1 MTLQKRLTIFTVTL
15 TTAITVILGLTLVES
30 TYRAQV
36 RSLDNEIN
44 QISKA
49 TKSGEESLLSEALSL
64 ASTSSNNLSLIIL
77 DTDGELLPVLEQVVN
92 LSSELNRDLKNN
104 EDAQQLRSLTTIEN
118 FRIKSIEIGGGDKL
132 LVVADLREI
141 AGEKNRNYLYLISFL
156 LISSFISLSLLRKVI
171 ARDVRRA
178 ITEIQTLDRL
188 EAEKERNRFLREF
201 IADASHELRTPLTV
215 IKGYLELWKAHPEE
229 TPEEPRIDLLLE
241 ESNRAERN
249 INSLLDFLE
258 QETIVDETLR
268 PINFSNLLKSEVSIF
283 SERNPNREISESI
296 DPDMILLSTDD
307 LLIRLIR
314 NVLGNI
320 ERHSDSYANVSL
332 RAYRSEKNIVLQVE
346 NQWDNQSIDS
356 LDFEK
361 LTTRFNASRSFEK
374 GGSGLG
380 FNIMNGATRKMRGS
394 LDVYRSASG
403 DFGVKFTFPAF
414 LT

>member
-15 TTAITVILGLTLVES
+15 TTAITVILGFILVES

-44 QISKA
+44 QISQA

-64 ASTSSNNLSLIIL
+64 ASASSNNLSLILL
-77 DTDGELLPVLEQVVN
+77 DANGELLPVLEQVVN
-92 LSSELNRDLKNN
+92 LSNELKRDLKV
-104 EDAQQLRSLTTIEN
+104 DSQQLKSLTTIEN

-141 AGEKNRNYLYLISFL
+141 AGGKNRNYLYLISFL

-171 ARDVRRA
+171 ARDVKRA

-215 IKGYLELWKAHPEE
+215 IKGYLDLWKAHPEK

-394 LDVYRSASG
+394 LDVYRSATG

>member
-44 QISKA
+44 QISQA

-64 ASTSSNNLSLIIL
+64 ASASSNNLSLILL
-77 DTDGELLPVLEQVVN
+77 DANGELLPVLEQVVN
-92 LSSELNRDLKNN
+92 LSNELKRDLKV
-104 EDAQQLRSLTTIEN
+104 DSQQLKSLTTIEN

-141 AGEKNRNYLYLISFL
+141 AGGKNRNYLYLISFL

-171 ARDVRRA
+171 ARDVKRA

-215 IKGYLELWKAHPEE
+215 IKGYLDLWKAHPGK

-394 LDVYRSASG
+394 LDVYRSATG

>member
-44 QISKA
+44 QISQA

-64 ASTSSNNLSLIIL
+64 ASASSNNLSLILL
-77 DTDGELLPVLEQVVN
+77 DANGELLPVLEQVVN
-92 LSSELNRDLKNN
+92 LSNELKRDLKV
-104 EDAQQLRSLTTIEN
+104 DSQQLKSLTTIEN

-141 AGEKNRNYLYLISFL
+141 AGGKNRNYLYLISFL

-171 ARDVRRA
+171 ARDVKRA

-215 IKGYLELWKAHPEE
+215 IKGYLDLWKAHPEK

-241 ESNRAERN
+241 ESIRAERN

-394 LDVYRSASG
+394 LDVYRSATG

>member
-44 QISKA
+44 QISQA

-64 ASTSSNNLSLIIL
+64 ASASSNNLSLILL
-77 DTDGELLPVLEQVVN
+77 DANGELLPVLEQVVN
-92 LSSELNRDLKNN
+92 LSNELKRDLKV
-104 EDAQQLRSLTTIEN
+104 DSQQLKSLTTIEN

-141 AGEKNRNYLYLISFL
+141 AGGKNRNYLYLISFL

-171 ARDVRRA
+171 ARDVKRA

-215 IKGYLELWKAHPEE
+215 IKGYLDLWKAHPEK

-356 LDFEK
+356 FDFEK

-394 LDVYRSASG
+394 LDVYRSATG

>member
-1 MTLQKRLTIFTVTL
+1 LSLQKRLTIFTVTL

-44 QISKA
+44 QISQA

-64 ASTSSNNLSLIIL
+64 ASASSNNLSLILL
-77 DTDGELLPVLEQVVN
+77 DANGELLPVLEQVVN
-92 LSSELNRDLKNN
+92 LSNELKRDLKV
-104 EDAQQLRSLTTIEN
+104 DSQQLKSLTTIEN

-141 AGEKNRNYLYLISFL
+141 AGGKNRNYLYLISFL

-171 ARDVRRA
+171 ARDVKRA

-215 IKGYLELWKAHPEE
+215 IKGYLDLWKAHPEK

-241 ESNRAERN
+241 ESVRAERN

-394 LDVYRSASG
+394 LDVYRSATG

>member
-15 TTAITVILGLTLVES
+15 TTAITVILGFILVES

-44 QISKA
+44 QISQA

-64 ASTSSNNLSLIIL
+64 ASASSNNLSLILL
-77 DTDGELLPVLEQVVN
+77 DANGELLPVLEQVVN
-92 LSSELNRDLKNN
+92 LSNELKRDLKV
-104 EDAQQLRSLTTIEN
+104 DSQQLKSLTTIEN

-141 AGEKNRNYLYLISFL
+141 AGGKNRNYLYLISFL

-171 ARDVRRA
+171 ARDVKRA

-215 IKGYLELWKAHPEE
+215 IKGYLDLWKAHPEK

-394 LDVYRSASG
+394 LDVYRSATG

-414 LT
+414 FT

>member
-44 QISKA
+44 QISQA

-64 ASTSSNNLSLIIL
+64 ASASSNNLSLILL
-77 DTDGELLPVLEQVVN
+77 DANGELLPVLEQVVN
-92 LSSELNRDLKNN
+92 LSNELKRDLKV
-104 EDAQQLRSLTTIEN
+104 DSQQLKSLTTIEN

-141 AGEKNRNYLYLISFL
+141 AGGKNRNYLYLISFL

-171 ARDVRRA
+171 ARDVKRA

-215 IKGYLELWKAHPEE
+215 IKGYLDLWKAHPEK

-394 LDVYRSASG
+394 LDVYRSATG